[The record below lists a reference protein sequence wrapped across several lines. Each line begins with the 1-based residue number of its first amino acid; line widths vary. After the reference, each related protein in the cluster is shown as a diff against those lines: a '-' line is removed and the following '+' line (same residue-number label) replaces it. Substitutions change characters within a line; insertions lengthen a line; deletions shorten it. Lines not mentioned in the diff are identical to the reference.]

1 MHIFLIYNTVG
12 KECPS
17 TTVGQGTQSLG
28 EKSNPWSAFKT
39 VSTTNTTSA
48 TVGKKSRKETS
59 DPYICLKCGAELAR
73 GGREYYKK
81 RHWEQAH
88 KDEQEGQ
95 YVTMIVRKDHEKAKN
110 FLRQMK
116 ENKKP
121 RVTSQNEKTKEKDHL
136 PQNTAR
142 KDDKIGESTGSKSA
156 SEESDASKTV
166 KLYDVRGTSTQR
178 SLASYFKVE
187 EKPEPSVLE
196 KIQSDV
202 NQILVT
208 LGSLKLVERGT
219 HHESTADVNC
229 DVTTLKAA
237 GNLMEVKHPDIHVD
251 TLVDGCK
258 VTLCVMQKLHVVSIS
273 KKGVSLNFILYL

>member
-1 MHIFLIYNTVG
+1 V
-12 KECPS
+12 
-17 TTVGQGTQSLG
+17 
-28 EKSNPWSAFKT
+28 KSQHNLSN
-39 VSTTNTTSA
+39 SRE
-48 TVGKKSRKETS
+48 KSRKETL

-73 GGREYYKK
+73 GGREYYKN

-110 FLRQMK
+110 FLRQIK

-121 RVTSQNEKTKEKDHL
+121 RVTSQNEKSKEKDHL

-142 KDDKIGESTGSKSA
+142 KDDEIGETTGSKSSPA

-166 KLYDVRGTSTQR
+166 KLHDVQATSTQR
-178 SLASYFKVE
+178 SLGSYFKVE

-258 VTLCVMQKLHVVSIS
+258 VTCVSC
-273 KKGVSLNFILYL
+273 KKYMMSQSTRKV

>member
-28 EKSNPWSAFKT
+28 EKSNPWSAFKR

-142 KDDKIGESTGSKSA
+142 KDDKIDESTGSKSSPA

-166 KLYDVRGTSTQR
+166 KLYDVRGNSTQR
-178 SLASYFKVE
+178 SLGSYFKVE

-258 VTLCVMQKLHVVSIS
+258 VTCVSCKNYMLSQSARKV
-273 KKGVSLNFILYL
+273 

>member
-28 EKSNPWSAFKT
+28 EKPNPWSAFKR
-39 VSTTNTTSA
+39 VLTTNTTSA

-95 YVTMIVRKDHEKAKN
+95 YVTMIVRKDLEKAKN
-110 FLRQMK
+110 FLRQMR

-121 RVTSQNEKTKEKDHL
+121 RVTSQNEKTKDHL

-142 KDDKIGESTGSKSA
+142 KDDKIGETTDSKSSPT
-156 SEESDASKTV
+156 SEESDASKMV
-166 KLYDVRGTSTQR
+166 KLYDVRGTSTQ
-178 SLASYFKVE
+178 
-187 EKPEPSVLE
+187 
-196 KIQSDV
+196 
-202 NQILVT
+202 
-208 LGSLKLVERGT
+208 
-219 HHESTADVNC
+219 
-229 DVTTLKAA
+229 
-237 GNLMEVKHPDIHVD
+237 
-251 TLVDGCK
+251 
-258 VTLCVMQKLHVVSIS
+258 
-273 KKGVSLNFILYL
+273 